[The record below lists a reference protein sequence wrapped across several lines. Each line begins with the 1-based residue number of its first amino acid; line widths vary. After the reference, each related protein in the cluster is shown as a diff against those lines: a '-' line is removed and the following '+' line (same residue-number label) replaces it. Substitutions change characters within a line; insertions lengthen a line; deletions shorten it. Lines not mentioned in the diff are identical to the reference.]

1 MLFTFALTRFRRPLH
16 RPAFGTLGNAAP
28 TTNRHPGVTS
38 KRQQFKAIAPD
49 KRVLDY
55 LDSNQLGFCAKR
67 RVRVALARKY
77 APTSTSTSKSTERA
91 TTSSAATRPPPA
103 PRRTRG
109 LLDQNFLSDR
119 FHESPYPFHRPG
131 RALAVARDVADLLS
145 TAAPAAALVHAPE
158 VALVG
163 RSNVGKST
171 LLNALLGLEAAR
183 AADSRAAVSDKPGE
197 TQSLHFY
204 GVGRVDV
211 GPPDEEQTAPALVIT
226 DMPGFGFAYL
236 NEHDAARC
244 RRLTRAYLLA
254 PPLGIP
260 LRRPRINPR

>member
-1 MLFTFALTRFRRPLH
+1 M
-16 RPAFGTLGNAAP
+16 
-28 TTNRHPGVTS
+28 
-38 KRQQFKAIAPD
+38 
-49 KRVLDY
+49 
-55 LDSNQLGFCAKR
+55 
-67 RVRVALARKY
+67 
-77 APTSTSTSKSTERA
+77 
-91 TTSSAATRPPPA
+91 
-103 PRRTRG
+103 
-109 LLDQNFLSDR
+109 LDQNFLSDR

-236 NEHDAARC
+236 NEHDAA
-244 RRLTRAYLLA
+244 
-254 PPLGIP
+254 
-260 LRRPRINPR
+260 